1 LTKHAKNKENAI
13 KLVEFMTGKEG
24 QTMLAQGSFE
34 FPVNETADKPEL
46 LKSWGT
52 FKSQQLDFSKL
63 GDHNKKS
70 IEILNKAGW
79 K

>member
-1 LTKHAKNKENAI
+1 
-13 KLVEFMTGKEG
+13 
-24 QTMLAQGSFE
+24 
-34 FPVNETADKPEL
+34 
-46 LKSWGT
+46 

>member
-1 LTKHAKNKENAI
+1 
-13 KLVEFMTGKEG
+13 
-24 QTMLAQGSFE
+24 
-34 FPVNETADKPEL
+34 
-46 LKSWGT
+46 
-52 FKSQQLDFSKL
+52 QQLDFAKL